1 MTSLRCGYI
10 AILGRPNTGKSTL
23 INALVGEPIAIA
35 THKPQT
41 TRHRITGIV
50 NRPQGQAIF
59 VDTPGLHRRRDH
71 ALNRRLNRT
80 AASTAKGVDVIVM
93 MLDATRWTEEDERV
107 FDMISRMDAP
117 KILAFNKVDLL
128 SDRGVLL
135 EKTAELTARVEFD
148 AVVYLSALKEQ
159 GLNALLDEVFE
170 VLPEGSPVY
179 DSELFTDKSERFLVA
194 ELVREQL
201 MLNLHQEIPY
211 GITVVIERFRRTG
224 RRVEIN
230 ALILVASERHKG
242 MVIGREGQVLKRVG
256 TRARH
261 TIAQLLDERVHLELH
276 VKTRRDWMDDERAL
290 DELGY
295 SRRG

>member
-128 SDRGVLL
+128 SDR
-135 EKTAELTARVEFD
+135 R
-148 AVVYLSALKEQ
+148 
-159 GLNALLDEVFE
+159 
-170 VLPEGSPVY
+170 
-179 DSELFTDKSERFLVA
+179 SEE
-194 ELVREQL
+194 
-201 MLNLHQEIPY
+201 
-211 GITVVIERFRRTG
+211 
-224 RRVEIN
+224 RRVGKEYT
-230 ALILVASERHKG
+230 ASTRD
-242 MVIGREGQVLKRVG
+242 KR
-256 TRARH
+256 
-261 TIAQLLDERVHLELH
+261 
-276 VKTRRDWMDDERAL
+276 
-290 DELGY
+290 
-295 SRRG
+295 